1 MQSHW
6 KKTHRLRVSQ
16 ANQGCG
22 HPTSTPRLL
31 WSPSLLNSS
40 EPLSESSPTLVLPPC
55 HLHFWCSLPR
65 KAQRTG
71 SEDICKGPERQ
82 ASPSGLG
89 REKAGESHVLAVLA
103 SSYWDTIGQFQ
114 VLLGISAAQF
124 LLCAITFQVASFYH
138 LIHLCN
144 KCLFSAYCVLGSQL
158 LVLEER
164 SPASPVVRL

>member
-40 EPLSESSPTLVLPPC
+40 EPLSESSPTLVLPSC
-55 HLHFWCSLPR
+55 HLHFWCSLPH

-82 ASPSGLG
+82 SRPQRPGEG
-89 REKAGESHVLAVLA
+89 EGWGESCVSNSSLLILGYHWAVSGTA
-103 SSYWDTIGQFQ
+103 GHKCCSIPTMCYYFSSCIILSLDP
-114 VLLGISAAQF
+114 LM
-124 LLCAITFQVASFYH
+124 
-138 LIHLCN
+138 
-144 KCLFSAYCVLGSQL
+144 
-158 LVLEER
+158 
-164 SPASPVVRL
+164 